1 MDKRLFLLIG
11 LCLIGGIG
19 LTQLP
24 QIDALPSSVGRLRR
38 LAARPEGPDPGVAAV
53 QRQIA
58 QLEQRLEDSR
68 GEVSR
73 LRRRQQRMSELGL
86 ALEDLECRLSET
98 RSHLNAE
105 LQRAA
110 SEAAVREDVENRLD
124 ERIASLSEG
133 IESRWTDL
141 QATVFETQSLAEAAN
156 GTVTEFRDREAPDRS
171 RMWAELMGPTVQLA
185 GDSTV
190 GSGVLLQ
197 SRQLDDGSYRT
208 HLLTAWHVVRDI
220 LSDADGLERPVPVTL
235 YSPLGDESHDTATL
249 LEFDPTLDVALL
261 QMSSSEPYSYG
272 ASLPSFERLEHAGV
286 FDPIY
291 AVGCPLGNDPIPT
304 YGEVADTEHK
314 VGNEAYWMISA
325 PTYIGNS
332 GGGIFDARTH
342 ELLGIFSKIYTHGN
356 LRPTVVPHMGLVT
369 PMDRIYTWLGEV
381 GYSELEPQPGSTR
394 ALSASAERE
403 R

>member
-11 LCLIGGIG
+11 LSLIGGIG

-24 QIDALPSSVGRLRR
+24 RLDALPQLAWPAKASADAPAMETGVTRVMRQVAELERR
-38 LAARPEGPDPGVAAV
+38 LD
-53 QRQIA
+53 
-58 QLEQRLEDSR
+58 DSR
-68 GEVSR
+68 AEVER
-73 LRRRQQRMSELGL
+73 LRRRQQRMAELGVMI
-86 ALEDLECRLSET
+86 EDLECRLAET
-98 RSHLNAE
+98 HSQLVDDQYRALTEASLHQDVEARLDDRIAE
-105 LQRAA
+105 L
-110 SEAAVREDVENRLD
+110 N
-124 ERIASLSEG
+124 EG

-141 QATVFETQSLAEAAN
+141 QEAVFETQSLAEAAS
-156 GTVTEFRDREAPDRS
+156 GTVDAFREREAPDRE

-185 GDSTV
+185 GESTV
-190 GSGVLLQ
+190 GSGVLLR
-197 SRQLDDGSYRT
+197 SRELADGSHQT

-220 LSDADGLERPVPVTL
+220 LSDADGLERPIPVTL
-235 YSPLGDESHDTATL
+235 YSPHGDPSHDTATL

-261 QMSSSEPYSYG
+261 VMSGTEAYSYG
-272 ASLPSFERLEHAGV
+272 AKLPLVDRLQQAGV

-304 YGEVADTEHK
+304 YGEVADTEHR
-314 VGNEAYWMISA
+314 VGEEAYWMISA

-332 GGGIFDARTH
+332 GGGIFDAQTH

-381 GYSELEPQPGSTR
+381 GYAELEPRQSTSR
-394 ALSASAERE
+394 PLTASAER
-403 R
+403 